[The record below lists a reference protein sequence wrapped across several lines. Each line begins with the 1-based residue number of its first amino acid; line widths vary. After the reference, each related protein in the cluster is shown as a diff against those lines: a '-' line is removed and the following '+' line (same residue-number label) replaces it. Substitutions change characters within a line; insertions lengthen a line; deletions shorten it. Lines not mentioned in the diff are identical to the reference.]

1 MEFIKPLI
9 DNRGEILLT
18 AFCVGLL
25 PILLYVLFRIYYHL
39 KNIDKN
45 LWITS
50 HDTYDFLEDIHGEL
64 VRLEAVI
71 ASSEASFNEVHQL
84 EIDELIA
91 KETHQLSRDRRGS
104 YRGWASKHGSKS
116 RYNTLEDS
124 DADIRARAMEISRLL
139 RVLRLKNEK
148 GKYHET
154 DFISPRTIDLFA
166 QLKEAREKHHKS
178 NEPNTS

>member
-18 AFCVGLL
+18 AFCVV
-25 PILLYVLFRIYYHL
+25 LLYVLFRIYYHL

-64 VRLEAVI
+64 VRLEVVI
-71 ASSEASFNEVHQL
+71 ASEGASFNEVHQL

-139 RVLRLKNEK
+139 RVLCLKKNEK

-178 NEPNTS
+178 DEPNTS